1 MISRINLDQLIDISL
16 GTTIG
21 LGSLSTIKYFSYRHQ
36 NSVNCQKP
44 CSSRTPAVPQTC
56 DQYSKICPVA
66 KCVRTG
72 VELTLG
78 YGLVSSGLL
87 LYRGFSRY

>member
-21 LGSLSTIKYFSYRHQ
+21 LGFLSTIKYFSYRHQ
-36 NSVNCQKP
+36 MSVNCQKS
-44 CSSRTPAVPQTC
+44 CSNGTPAVPQTC
-56 DQYSKICPVA
+56 VQYPKICPVA

-72 VELTLG
+72 FEFTLG
-78 YGLVSSGLL
+78 CGIVSSTLL